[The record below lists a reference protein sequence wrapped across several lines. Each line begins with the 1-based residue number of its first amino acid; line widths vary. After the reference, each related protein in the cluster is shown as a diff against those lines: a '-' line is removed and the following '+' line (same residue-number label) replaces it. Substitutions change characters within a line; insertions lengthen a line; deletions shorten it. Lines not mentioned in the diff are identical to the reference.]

1 MPQAFRVSWIPF
13 EKSCYNEQ
21 VLVMAVKTALIYG
34 HSYYTFFTEVPA
46 GRGRADLIALPLP
59 SHPEVPAV
67 LIEAKIDESVDS
79 AIEQIRQ
86 RKHPEK
92 LKGYSGNVILVGISY
107 DKTRKS
113 TDPDYKLWTDVVVE
127 RITTV

>member
-1 MPQAFRVSWIPF
+1 M
-13 EKSCYNEQ
+13 
-21 VLVMAVKTALIYG
+21 
-34 HSYYTFFTEVPA
+34 
-46 GRGRADLIALPLP
+46 IALPLP
-59 SHPEVPAV
+59 SHPEVPAI
-67 LIEAKIDESVDS
+67 LLEAKIDESVAS
-79 AIEQIRQ
+79 AIEQIHQ
-86 RKHPEK
+86 RKYPEK